1 MYGRRPLESSPLEH
15 CCLLIRSSLLTDA
28 VIEDGQPLRTE
39 AKPEA

>member
-1 MYGRRPLESSPLEH
+1 MYSVTSAGVLPPGA
-15 CCLLIRSSLLTDA
+15 LLFADPSSLLTDA